1 MNQTIQV
8 YYMAF
13 EIISRN
19 IEVYY
24 IKSNMK

>member
-8 YYMAF
+8 YYMAI
-13 EIISRN
+13 EIIMHN

-24 IKSNMK
+24 IKSNLK